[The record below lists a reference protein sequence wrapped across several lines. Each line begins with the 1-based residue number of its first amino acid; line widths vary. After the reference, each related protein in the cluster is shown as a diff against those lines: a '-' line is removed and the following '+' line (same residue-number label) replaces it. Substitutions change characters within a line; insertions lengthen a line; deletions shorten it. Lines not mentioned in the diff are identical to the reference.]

1 MSLINKGATLA
12 LFLALTMVFNGV
24 FGRFIVEKSSVTILS
39 PLAMRSKHDA
49 AIANFGVPNYGGYM
63 IGSVVYA
70 GQGAFGC
77 DSFDKSFKPKFP
89 RPTIL
94 IIDRGECYFALKVWN
109 GQKSGAAA
117 VLIAD
122 NVDESL
128 ITMDS
133 PEESKEADDFIEKLT
148 IPSALIDLSFANTL
162 KQALKKGEEVVLK
175 IDWSESLPHPDERV
189 EYELWTNTNDE
200 CGARCDEQMNFVKN
214 FKGHAQILE
223 KGGYSLFTPH
233 YITWFCPK
241 DYVSSNQCKSQCI
254 NQGRYCAPDPEQ
266 DFGDGYD
273 GKDIVFENLRQLCVH
288 RVGKEIN
295 KSWVWWDYVTDF
307 HIRCSLKEKKYT
319 KECAESVVES
329 LGLPLDKIKKCMG
342 DPAADVENEVLKGE
356 QALQVGQGDRGDVTI
371 LPTLIINNA
380 QYRGKLESSSVLKA
394 ICSGFKE
401 RTEPGI
407 CLSGDIETNE
417 CLEANGGCWQDKKS
431 NVTACK
437 DTFRGRVCECPVV
450 NGVQYKGDG
459 YTSCE
464 PYGPA
469 RCSMN
474 QGGCWSETKKGLT
487 FSACSNTETSGCRC
501 PSGFK
506 GDGLKCEDIDEC
518 KEKSACQCDG
528 CKCNNKWGS
537 FECKCSG
544 NRLYMKEQDTC
555 IEKSGSGIGWF
566 FTFVILAAVGGI
578 CVGGYVFYKYRLRSY
593 MDSEI
598 MAIMSQYMPLESQ
611 NTTDPMTGESQ
622 QLRLTSAA

>member
-1 MSLINKGATLA
+1 MSLISKGATLA
-12 LFLALTMVFNGV
+12 LFLALTMVVNGV

-77 DSFDKSFKPKFP
+77 DSFDKTFKPKFP

-307 HIRCSLKEKKYT
+307 HIRCSMKEKKYT

-329 LGLPLDKIKKCMG
+329 L
-342 DPAADVENEVLKGE
+342 
-356 QALQVGQGDRGDVTI
+356 
-371 LPTLIINNA
+371 
-380 QYRGKLESSSVLKA
+380 GKLESSSVLKA

-469 RCSMN
+469 RCSLN

>member
-1 MSLINKGATLA
+1 MFFFCGLFCFA
-12 LFLALTMVFNGV
+12 L
-24 FGRFIVEKSSVTILS
+24 
-39 PLAMRSKHDA
+39 
-49 AIANFGVPNYGGYM
+49 
-63 IGSVVYA
+63 
-70 GQGAFGC
+70 
-77 DSFDKSFKPKFP
+77 
-89 RPTIL
+89 
-94 IIDRGECYFALKVWN
+94 ECYFALKVWN

-307 HIRCSLKEKKYT
+307 HIRCSMKEKKYS

-329 LGLPLDKIKKCMG
+329 LGKRHHNRFQLSFSQHFR
-342 DPAADVENEVLKGE
+342 VL
-356 QALQVGQGDRGDVTI
+356 
-371 LPTLIINNA
+371 NNA
-380 QYRGKLESSSVLKA
+380 L
-394 ICSGFKE
+394 
-401 RTEPGI
+401 
-407 CLSGDIETNE
+407 
-417 CLEANGGCWQDKKS
+417 
-431 NVTACK
+431 
-437 DTFRGRVCECPVV
+437 
-450 NGVQYKGDG
+450 
-459 YTSCE
+459 
-464 PYGPA
+464 
-469 RCSMN
+469 
-474 QGGCWSETKKGLT
+474 
-487 FSACSNTETSGCRC
+487 
-501 PSGFK
+501 
-506 GDGLKCEDIDEC
+506 
-518 KEKSACQCDG
+518 
-528 CKCNNKWGS
+528 
-537 FECKCSG
+537 
-544 NRLYMKEQDTC
+544 
-555 IEKSGSGIGWF
+555 
-566 FTFVILAAVGGI
+566 ILRFA
-578 CVGGYVFYKYRLRSY
+578 
-593 MDSEI
+593 
-598 MAIMSQYMPLESQ
+598 
-611 NTTDPMTGESQ
+611 T
-622 QLRLTSAA
+622 